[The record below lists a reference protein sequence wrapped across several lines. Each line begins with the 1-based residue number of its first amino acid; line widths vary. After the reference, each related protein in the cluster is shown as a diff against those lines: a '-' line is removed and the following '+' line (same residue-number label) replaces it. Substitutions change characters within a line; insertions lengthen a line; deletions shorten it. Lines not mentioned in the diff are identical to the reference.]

1 MARIVADTLCGLSLQ
16 AAHNMG
22 IPMISQVIN
31 FGEESF
37 REGVD
42 MDHAA
47 FMARLRAGGKLP

>member
-1 MARIVADTLCGLSLQ
+1 MTRIVADTLCGLSLQ
-16 AAHNMG
+16 AAHDLG

-47 FMARLRAGGKLP
+47 FMARLRAGEELP